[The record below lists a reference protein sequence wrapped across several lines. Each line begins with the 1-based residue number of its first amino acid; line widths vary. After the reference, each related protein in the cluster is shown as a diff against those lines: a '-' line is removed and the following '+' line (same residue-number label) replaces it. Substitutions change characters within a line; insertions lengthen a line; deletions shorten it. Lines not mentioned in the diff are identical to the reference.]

1 MKYELTH
8 FVGYRY
14 GLFNFG
20 TKSAGGYV
28 DFDFFKIGED
38 IESPIYLNKTGE
50 ETILAESVTITIEQ
64 KPATALGENR
74 AAVCAVS
81 PNPATEFVKVTGA
94 DNLKKIELIDV
105 NGTVVASSSGSDE
118 LDIPS
123 YLSGKFLV
131 RIYDENMNV
140 IVQKIIVK

>member
-1 MKYELTH
+1 M
-8 FVGYRY
+8 
-14 GLFNFG
+14 
-20 TKSAGGYV
+20 

-38 IESPIYLNKTGE
+38 VESPIFLSKTGE
-50 ETILAESVTITIEQ
+50 ESILAESVTITIAQ
-64 KPATALGENR
+64 KSATAIGENR
-74 AAVCAVS
+74 VAVCAVS